1 MPDFALSLALVLIA
15 DPRAYAGPEAA
26 PPADVAAEEAPG
38 EPGRPPASEPELED
52 RSEAPAEEAPAEAPA
67 EAAGREQPAAPPPG
81 PQLLPRE
88 SRDIEV
94 TTDALGRSTRMDVQR
109 FAGGRKIVDVADAR
123 QEGASG
129 VAEML
134 DKAPGVRAVEGGS
147 GLGTSS
153 TKLNLAVRGAD
164 PRLSEQATILLDEV
178 PIAPA
183 PYGAPSMALFPL
195 SLFQIAKVDTVRG
208 GQSVRFGPWTS
219 GGVFNM
225 ISHPIPKNPTV
236 SVFGQSDQ
244 FGDAG
249 AAASYGGTHRGVG
262 VYVEYAPRFGRT
274 YREHSEFQ
282 SHGGIVKLAVPIT
295 RRVDLVSSTH
305 LFWEKTNL
313 PGGLDEASYAE
324 DRFQSKRPYDF
335 FDGHREA
342 TSLKVRWVPRA
353 EHEFQVIGFYSHTL
367 RRTVQATNEDRNL
380 GAAPQYLQVQPRVF
394 NVVGVEPRY
403 ALRVRHRGGFHD
415 ISVGARGV
423 FEAARLRSFRVEFPA
438 RPGDPLEREGDARVC
453 PRGVDL
459 PDDAPWALNCFDGRT
474 GGYSLYLEDKLY
486 LLDTRLVITGGV
498 RFELMKQSF
507 FDVLRGYSI
516 PRPLYGG
523 PLPGVSLW
531 YGTDTVAL
539 YLGYGRSFGAPSY
552 YSGSIWMPGVNTQGR
567 ALRFL
572 KPELSDTVEGGLK
585 LMELGGV
592 YADLSGW
599 YRYFNNLRDEGDNA
613 IDVIPA
619 AHSYGAEVE
628 VEWVPGEVWEKIEGL
643 ELTAGYAYNGSRVL
657 RDLYTGNIM
666 PWYPAHEAW
675 GSASYEAPFG
685 LKVGTKVDYTSRQ
698 FTDYANWDMPR
709 ATGEVGAMP
718 AYTLMSAFAA
728 MRASL
733 PNGWRLEV
741 TAGVK
746 NLLNQEWFTR
756 SDDIN
761 GGMLAMRPRTFYFGL
776 GFAHEWI
783 RGKAGEQARTRRQ
796 AMKPNRRRW
805 TATERRYE
813 RWLWKTWGAWL

>member
-1 MPDFALSLALVLIA
+1 MPVSALSLVLALSA

-26 PPADVAAEEAPG
+26 PPVSVDAAAPSG
-38 EPGRPPASEPELED
+38 APEPAPEPVPQDMSPGPVVSPPPAEPE
-52 RSEAPAEEAPAEAPA
+52 P
-67 EAAGREQPAAPPPG
+67 PPPG
-81 PQLLPRE
+81 PQLLPHE

-94 TTDALGRSTRMDVQR
+94 TTDALGRSTRIDVQR
-109 FAGGRKIVDVADAR
+109 HAGGRKIVDVDKAR
-123 QEGASG
+123 EEGASG

-134 DKAPGVRAVEGGS
+134 DKAPGVRAVEGAS
-147 GLGTSS
+147 GLGTSA

-183 PYGAPSMALFPL
+183 PYGSPSMSLFPL

-236 SVFGQSDQ
+236 SVFAQTDQ
-244 FGDAG
+244 WGDAG
-249 AAASYGGTHRGVG
+249 TAASYGGTHKGVG
-262 VYVEYAPRFGRT
+262 VYVEYAPRFGKT

-282 SHGGIVKLAVPIT
+282 SHGGIVKLHVPIT
-295 RRVDLVSSTH
+295 RRVELMSSTH

-313 PGGLDEASYAE
+313 PGGLDSASYAD
-324 DRFQSKRPYDF
+324 DRYQSKRPYDF

-342 TSLKVRWVPRA
+342 TSVKLRWTPKA
-353 EHEFQVIGFYSHTL
+353 DHEFQTIAFYSHTL
-367 RRTVQATNEDRNL
+367 RRAVQATNEDRNL
-380 GAAPQYLQVQPRVF
+380 GATPTFLLAQPRAF
-394 NVVGVEPRY
+394 DVVGIEPRY
-403 ALRVRHRGGFHD
+403 ALRVRHKGGFHD
-415 ISVGARGV
+415 LSVGARGV
-423 FEAARLRSFRVEFPA
+423 FEAARLRAFRVDFPE
-438 RPGDPLEREGDARVC
+438 RPGDPLERAGDSRVC
-453 PRGVDL
+453 PRGTDL
-459 PDDAPWALNCFDGRT
+459 PDDAPWALNCFAGRT

-486 LLDTRLVITGGV
+486 LLDTKLVITGGV

-507 FDVLRGYSI
+507 YDMIRGYSI

-523 PLPGVSLW
+523 PLPGLSLW
-531 YGTDTVAL
+531 YGTDNVAL
-539 YLGYGRSFGAPSY
+539 FVGYGRSFGAPSY
-552 YSGSIWMPGVNTQGR
+552 YSGSIWMPGTNTTGR

-572 KPELSDTVEGGLK
+572 KPELADTVEAGVK

-619 AHSYGAEVE
+619 AHSYGAEIE
-628 VEWVPGEVWEKIEGL
+628 VEWLPGEVWERIEGL

-657 RDLYTGNIM
+657 RDLYTGNTM
-666 PWYPAHEAW
+666 PWYPKHEAW

-685 LKVGTKVDYTSRQ
+685 LKVGTKIDYTSRQ
-698 FTDYANWDMPR
+698 YTDYANWDAPR
-709 ATGEVGAMP
+709 ATGEVGTMP
-718 AYTLMSAFAA
+718 AYTLMSAFAS
-728 MRASL
+728 MRATL
-733 PNGWRLEV
+733 PQGWRIEV

-746 NLLNQEWFTR
+746 NLLNEMWFTR

-761 GGMLAMRPRTFYFGL
+761 GGILAMRPRTFYFGL

-783 RGKAGEQARTRRQ
+783 RGKAGEQARARRREVVD
-796 AMKPNRRRW
+796 RRRW
-805 TATERRYE
+805 TATQRRQE